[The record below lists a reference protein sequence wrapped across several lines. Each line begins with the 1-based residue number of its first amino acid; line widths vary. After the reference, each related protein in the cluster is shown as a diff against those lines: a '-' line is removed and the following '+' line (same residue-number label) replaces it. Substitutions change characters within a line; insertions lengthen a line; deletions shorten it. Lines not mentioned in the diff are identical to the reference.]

1 MTAHVI
7 EFKSLLENT
16 VNIDQTRLD
25 SLDTSTQALYDALK
39 DDPTLGKLVVEKI
52 KQGSWA
58 HRTIIK
64 PKKGVDFDADFLLKM
79 VEQPE
84 WELTPAK
91 YGDAVFE
98 ALTDDGT
105 YAKQPR
111 ECKDR
116 CVRVVY
122 ADGYH
127 VDIVPFVVRA
137 EDGKGW
143 IVNSSANDGDG
154 EWERTDPTGYSKW
167 IKGKDELAEGN
178 LRETVRLLKYLRDH
192 RGWYVDTKSVILTTV
207 VGEQVTKEKKATT
220 PGCYADVPTTL
231 LTVTESLADWL
242 DANETAPPIE
252 DPSSPGTD
260 LSHRWTAESYA
271 QLRADMREVAD
282 SVRAAYDANVSDS
295 RTMWH
300 DLFGTGFDPPASS
313 SSSAAAAGAA
323 GVGLFGEKSDKGS
336 SGRAG

>member
-1 MTAHVI
+1 MTARVT
-7 EFKSLLENT
+7 EFKSLLDNT

-25 SLDTSTQALYDALK
+25 SLDTSTQALYEALK
-39 DDPTLGKLVVEKI
+39 DDPTVGSLVIEKI

-64 PKKGVDFDADFLLKM
+64 PKRGVNFDADFLLKM
-79 VEQPE
+79 AEQAD
-84 WELTPAK
+84 WHLTPAR
-91 YGDAVFE
+91 YGDAVYD

-105 YAKQPR
+105 YVKQPR

-127 VDIVPFVVRA
+127 VDIVPFVVRT
-137 EDGKGW
+137 DGSGW
-143 IVNSSANDGDG
+143 IVNSRANGGDG
-154 EWERTDPTGYSKW
+154 EWERTDPTGYTAW
-167 IKGKDELAEGN
+167 IKGKDELAGDN

-192 RGWYVDTKSVILTTV
+192 CGWYANTKSVILTTV
-207 VGEQVTKEKKATT
+207 VGNQVTAAKKATS
-220 PGCYADVPTTL
+220 PGCYSDVPTTL
-231 LTVTESLADWL
+231 LTVTSCLADWL
-242 DANETAPPIE
+242 DAKETAPPIE

-260 LSHRWTAESYA
+260 LGHRWTPESYA
-271 QLRADMREVAD
+271 QLRTEMREVAD
-282 SVRAAYDANVSDS
+282 LVRAAYEANVSES

-300 DLFGTGFDPPASS
+300 DLFGAGFDPPASS
-313 SSSAAAAGAA
+313 SAVGAGGAGA
-323 GVGLFGEKSDKGS
+323 GLFGTPSDKGS

>member
-1 MTAHVI
+1 MTAHASA
-7 EFKSLLENT
+7 FKSLLDNT
-16 VNIDQTRLD
+16 VNIDQTSLD

-39 DDPTLGKLVVEKI
+39 DDPALDGLVVEKI

-64 PKKGVDFDADFLLKM
+64 PKKGVEFDADFLLKM
-79 VEQPE
+79 VEQPD
-84 WELTPAK
+84 WHDTPAL
-91 YGDAVFE
+91 YGDAVYN

-137 EDGKGW
+137 DGSGW
-143 IVNSSANDGDG
+143 IVNSRANGGNG
-154 EWERTDPTGYSKW
+154 EWERTDPTGYTKW
-167 IKGKDELAEGN
+167 IKGKDELAGGN

-192 RGWYVDTKSVILTTV
+192 RGWYADTKSVILTTV
-207 VGEQVTKEKKATT
+207 VGEQVTAAKKATS

-231 LTVTESLADWL
+231 LTVTESLAAYL
-242 DANETAPPIE
+242 DANAAPPPIE

-260 LSHRWTAESYA
+260 FSHRWTDASYA
-271 QLRADMREVAD
+271 QLRTEMREVAD
-282 SVRAAYDANVSDS
+282 LVRAAYDANVSDS
-295 RTMWH
+295 RTLWH
-300 DLFGTGFDPPASS
+300 DLFGAGFDPPASS
-313 SSSAAAAGAA
+313 SAPGAGAAAG
-323 GVGLFGEKSDKGS
+323 GLFGPQSDKGS

>member
-1 MTAHVI
+1 MTAHVSD
-7 EFKSLLENT
+7 FKTLLDNT

-25 SLDTSTQALYDALK
+25 GLDTSTQALYDALK
-39 DDPTLGKLVVEKI
+39 DDPALDGLVVEKI

-64 PKKGVDFDADFLLKM
+64 PKRGVDFDADFLLKM
-79 VEQPE
+79 VEQPD
-84 WELTPAK
+84 WDLTPAK
-91 YGDAVFE
+91 YGDAVFA

-137 EDGKGW
+137 DGNGW
-143 IVNSSANDGDG
+143 IVDSSANGGAG
-154 EWERTDPTGYSKW
+154 EWERTDPTGYTKW
-167 IKGKDELAEGN
+167 IRGKDDLAGGN
-178 LRETVRLLKYLRDH
+178 LRETIRLLKYLRDH
-192 RGWYVDTKSVILTTV
+192 RGWYSDTKSVILTTV
-207 VGEQVTKEKKATT
+207 VGEQVTTAKKATS

-231 LTVTESLADWL
+231 LTVTESLAGYL
-242 DANETAPPIE
+242 DANGTAPPIE

-260 LSHRWTAESYA
+260 LSHRWTDSSYA
-271 QLRADMREVAD
+271 QLRADMREVA
-282 SVRAAYDANVSDS
+282 SLVRAAYDASVSDS
-295 RTMWH
+295 RTLWH
-300 DLFGTGFDPPASS
+300 DLFGAGFDPPASS
-313 SSSAAAAGAA
+313 SSPATGAGAAAG
-323 GVGLFGEKSDKGS
+323 GLFGTQSDKGS